1 MFISSPFQFLPIHI
15 VRLIVG
21 HVVGSSRQALA
32 GIEPNSSKWNTLL
45 KPLLWICQNF
55 RTVAYP
61 LYCSRFK
68 LTIANSQTYHRL
80 IENPETSLLSI
91 GYRMSNGL
99 GYPTHHLAKTLDIEI
114 DEESIYS
121 GEALNMLSLAPY
133 DSCAF
138 PLVRRIIF
146 LIALEDGF
154 REGTEIANNAAA
166 FVQRIKQMA
175 PNVDDIWVRPL
186 DHDGPRYNSSYIYDS
201 LVSQLFQL
209 AVRVQYSEIRVPLV
223 PVNLDLVGISNL
235 VHIQCTVGQ
244 NGKSVI
250 MLAHQ
255 NSTTLESLT
264 IDTGHI
270 LDVPSIIRDEH
281 GDFVTYPHLHTLK
294 LNGYSSYDE
303 DMYPV
308 FTGAVPFP
316 SLRCLKLKCEYTF
329 GDDVFFKGN
338 AATLVSL
345 DLYLSSSTITML
357 RKLRVFTPTSHPELR
372 HVKLWGMDECVPDIF
387 ATDVEALNFAM
398 GIGPTAPMRDI
409 NGHQYGSELILMLP
423 QLDGLGSIRYLS
435 LNDIALNLW
444 DAITLI
450 KALPMMTDLSAM
462 FSTVGPLPDGVTL
475 DELPAYIVSTYAP
488 MCRQFRC
495 WHISDPGM
503 SAFTVEA
510 RCVLLLALACPN
522 FTFAALAYGNRE
534 MFEKQLENEIAS
546 DMFKPYAPRM
556 QCFVSQ

>member
-1 MFISSPFQFLPIHI
+1 M
-15 VRLIVG
+15 
-21 HVVGSSRQALA
+21 
-32 GIEPNSSKWNTLL
+32 N
-45 KPLLWICQNF
+45 
-55 RTVAYP
+55 
-61 LYCSRFK
+61 
-68 LTIANSQTYHRL
+68 
-80 IENPETSLLSI
+80 
-91 GYRMSNGL
+91 NGL
-99 GYPTHHLAKTLDIEI
+99 SYPTHHLAKTLDIEI
-114 DEESIYS
+114 DKESIYS
-121 GEALNMLSLAPY
+121 GEALNMFSLAPY

-146 LIALEDGF
+146 LIALEEGF

-186 DHDGPRYNSSYIYDS
+186 DCDGPRYKASYIYDS

-209 AVRVQYSEIRVPLV
+209 AVRVQYSEISEPLG
-223 PVNLDLVGISNL
+223 PVNLDLVGIYNL
-235 VHIQCTVGQ
+235 VHIQSTVGQ
-244 NGKSVI
+244 NGKNMI

-264 IDTGHI
+264 IDTCRI

-294 LNGYSSYDE
+294 LSGYSSYDE
-303 DMYPV
+303 NTYPV

-316 SLRCLKLKCEYTF
+316 SLRCLKLECEYTF
-329 GDDVFFKGN
+329 GDDVFFRGN
-338 AATLVSL
+338 TATLVSL

-357 RKLRVFTPTSHPELR
+357 RKFGVFTPTSHPELC
-372 HVKLWGMDECVPDIF
+372 HVKLWGVDEYVPDIF
-387 ATDVEALNFAM
+387 ATEVEAFNFAM

-409 NGHQYGSELILMLP
+409 SGQQAGAELIPMLP
-423 QLDGLGSIRYLS
+423 QLDGLGSIQYLS

-444 DAITLI
+444 DALTLI
-450 KALPMMTDLSAM
+450 KALPMMTDLSAV
-462 FSTVGPLPDGVTL
+462 FATVGPLPDGITL
-475 DELPAYIVSTYAP
+475 DELPAYVISTYAP
-488 MCRQFRC
+488 MGRQFRC

-522 FTFAALAYGNRE
+522 FTFATLSYGSRE
-534 MFEKQLENEIAS
+534 MFAEQLENEIAS
-546 DMFKPYAPRM
+546 DMFKPYSPRL
-556 QCFVSQ
+556 QCFVS

>member
-1 MFISSPFQFLPIHI
+1 MFSSSPFQFLPIHI

-21 HVVGSSRQALA
+21 HVVGSSRQELT
-32 GIEPNSSKWNTLL
+32 GIEPNSNKWNTLL
-45 KPLLWICQNF
+45 KPLLGICQNF
-55 RTVAYP
+55 RAVAYP

-80 IENPETSLLSI
+80 LENPKTSSFSI
-91 GYRMSNGL
+91 GYRMNNGL
-99 GYPTHHLAKTLDIEI
+99 GYPTHHLTKTLDIEI

-121 GEALNMLSLAPY
+121 GEALTMLSLAPY

-146 LIALEDGF
+146 LIAMEEGF
-154 REGTEIANNAAA
+154 REGTDITNNTAV

-186 DHDGPRYNSSYIYDS
+186 DRDGPRYNSSYIYDS
-201 LVSQLFQL
+201 FVSQLFQL
-209 AVRVQYSEIRVPLV
+209 VVRVQYGEIREPLV
-223 PVNLDLVGISNL
+223 PVNLDLVGICNL
-235 VHIQCTVGQ
+235 VHIQCTVGH
-244 NGKSVI
+244 NGEGVI

-264 IDTGHI
+264 INTGHI
-270 LDVPSIIRDEH
+270 LDVSSIIRNDQ

-294 LNGYSSYDE
+294 LSGYSSYDE
-303 DMYPV
+303 GMYPV

-316 SLRCLKLKCEYTF
+316 SLRCLKLERDYTF
-329 GDDVFFKGN
+329 GDDVLFRGN

-345 DLYLSSSTITML
+345 DLYLSSSTIAML
-357 RKLRVFTPTSHPELR
+357 RKFGVFTPTSHPELQ
-372 HVKLWGMDECVPDIF
+372 HVKLWGMDECVPEVF
-387 ATDVEALNFAM
+387 ATDVEAFNFAM

-409 NGHQYGSELILMLP
+409 NGHQDGSELIPMLP
-423 QLDGLGSIRYLS
+423 QLDGLGSIQYLS

-450 KALPMMTDLSAM
+450 EALPMMTDLSAM
-462 FSTVGPLPDGVTL
+462 FVSVGPLPDGVTL
-475 DELPAYIVSTYAP
+475 DELPAYVISTYAL
-488 MCRQFRC
+488 MGKQFRC

-503 SAFTVEA
+503 SEFTVEA

-522 FTFAALAYGNRE
+522 FTFAALTYGSRE
-534 MFEKQLENEIAS
+534 MFSKQLENDIGS
-546 DMFKPYAPRM
+546 DMFKPYAPRL
-556 QCFVSQ
+556 QCFVS